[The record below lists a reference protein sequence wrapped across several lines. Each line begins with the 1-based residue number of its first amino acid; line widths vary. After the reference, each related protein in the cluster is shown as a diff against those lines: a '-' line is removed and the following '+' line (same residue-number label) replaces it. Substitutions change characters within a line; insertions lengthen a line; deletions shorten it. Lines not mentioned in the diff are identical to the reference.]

1 LPYPIFCF
9 RVNGKSRRKKYD
21 FPDLALCQE
30 VNVSDLTVSPVTWKQ
45 IAFQKVENLRTG
57 ASGEPERVVAQ
68 VMQTTLYEAKN
79 GSVDI
84 VTTQTGQKVNVLV

>member
-1 LPYPIFCF
+1 MEI
-9 RVNGKSRRKKYD
+9 NT
-21 FPDLALCQE
+21 
-30 VNVSDLTVSPVTWKQ
+30 NPVTWTQ

-57 ASGEPERVVAQ
+57 ASGEPERVVVE

>member
-1 LPYPIFCF
+1 MEI
-9 RVNGKSRRKKYD
+9 NT
-21 FPDLALCQE
+21 
-30 VNVSDLTVSPVTWKQ
+30 NPVTWTQ

-57 ASGEPERVVAQ
+57 ASGEVERVVAQ
-68 VMQTTLYEAKN
+68 VTETTLYAAKN

>member
-1 LPYPIFCF
+1 
-9 RVNGKSRRKKYD
+9 
-21 FPDLALCQE
+21 
-30 VNVSDLTVSPVTWKQ
+30 VTWKQ

>member
-1 LPYPIFCF
+1 MLSEGPEIYEEE
-9 RVNGKSRRKKYD
+9 K
-21 FPDLALCQE
+21 
-30 VNVSDLTVSPVTWKQ
+30 VSDLTVSPVTWKQ

>member
-1 LPYPIFCF
+1 M
-9 RVNGKSRRKKYD
+9 
-21 FPDLALCQE
+21 
-30 VNVSDLTVSPVTWKQ
+30 SDLTVNPVTWKQ

-57 ASGEPERVVAQ
+57 ASGEPERVVAE

-84 VTTQTGQKVNVLV
+84 VTTQTGHKVNTFV